1 MSLRKLFKPSRGVPY
16 WMLRS
21 WSMKPSVTNKAFL
34 PRQTSEWSTSYI
46 PCELSSTSTSL
57 ILFQSISTVFSVR
70 AVPILNFVRQFPNS
84 RTQLTAAP
92 REMFTSTCNYQWSNP
107 SPLSALDLTPPSSG
121 HSPDVRFSPPLW
133 KSAAVVKDDGEDKQ
147 HGGSRGSLQERVGS
161 PVVLLER
168 PFIRCWSC
176 WAIYFSILLAMS
188 LSYGLADLW
197 AQEMGCLSISSG
209 ELDLFSLAG
218 DSARTITNPR
228 SSLERGR
235 MSQTIVDLA
244 LGFTPAKEGAA
255 CGK

>member
-1 MSLRKLFKPSRGVPY
+1 MEYLIYSLWALININQFEPLSKYFHCIFRTCSPNPQLRPTISKL
-16 WMLRS
+16 
-21 WSMKPSVTNKAFL
+21 
-34 PRQTSEWSTSYI
+34 QDSTGD
-46 PCELSSTSTSL
+46 
-57 ILFQSISTVFSVR
+57 
-70 AVPILNFVRQFPNS
+70 
-84 RTQLTAAP
+84 TAAP

-228 SSLERGR
+228 PSLERGG

>member
-57 ILFQSISTVFSVR
+57 SLFQSIFRTCSPNPQLRPTVSKLQDSTGD
-70 AVPILNFVRQFPNS
+70 
-84 RTQLTAAP
+84 TAAP

-121 HSPDVRFSPPLW
+121 HSPDVRFSLPLW

-228 SSLERGR
+228 PSLERGG